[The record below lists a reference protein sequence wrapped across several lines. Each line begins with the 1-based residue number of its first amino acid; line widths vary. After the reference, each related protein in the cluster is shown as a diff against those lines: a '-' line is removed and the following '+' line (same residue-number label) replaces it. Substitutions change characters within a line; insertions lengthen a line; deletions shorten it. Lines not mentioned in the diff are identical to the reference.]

1 MKRIFFFLTFS
12 VIFLNVF
19 SQKYESIGKLY
30 AQGEK
35 DKALELGLEQHK
47 TDSDNTELNML
58 IGRILTDKNQFKE
71 AIPYLEKGTSTN
83 NTKDWIQA
91 WSLAYLG
98 TAYFMTDNPEKAKQV
113 LMECIKLNATKNST
127 ESAKKRLSGYLLDNY
142 FVDWKVIETE
152 HFRFHIHDTKV
163 LGDVENYLV
172 LREKAF
178 SNINNFFNAKPAK
191 KIDFY
196 IWSSSKDM
204 KKRLGSEF
212 GFATSEICMIN
223 SHYNQTPGHE
233 IVHVLSDIGIVPIT
247 KTAFINQGIAVYL
260 DQTNRNRMEIARK
273 DLKSSKIDILEL
285 WNKPE
290 NYPDSYNY
298 TISGA
303 FIEFL
308 LKKGTERQLKQLLKI
323 QTVENAEKVY
333 DNFEELI
340 NEFVKDLKI

>member
-19 SQKYESIGKLY
+19 SQEYSSVGKLY
-30 AQGEK
+30 MQGEN
-35 DKALELGLEQHK
+35 DKALELGLDYYK
-47 TDSDNTELNML
+47 TDSESAELNML

-71 AIPYLEKGTSTN
+71 ATPYLEKGTSDKN
-83 NTKDWIQA
+83 IKNGIQA

-113 LMECIKLNATKNST
+113 LTECIKLNATKNST
-127 ESAKKRLSGYLLDNY
+127 ASAKKRLNGYLLDNY

-152 HFRFHIHDTKV
+152 HFRFHIQDTKV
-163 LGDVENYLV
+163 LGDIDKYLER
-172 LREKAF
+172 REKAF
-178 SNINNFFNAKPAK
+178 SNISNFFNAKPTK

-196 IWSSSKDM
+196 IWSSYKSM
-204 KKRLGSEF
+204 KKRLGTEA
-212 GFATSEICMIN
+212 GFATSKICMVN
-223 SHYNQTPGHE
+223 AHYNQTSGHE
-233 IVHVLSDIGIVPIT
+233 IAHVLSDIGIVPST

-273 DLKSSKIDILEL
+273 DLKSSKVDILEL
-285 WNKPE
+285 WEKPE

-308 LKKGTERQLKQLLKI
+308 LKKGTENQLKQLLKI

-340 NEFVKDLKI
+340 KEFEKELKI